1 MSFQNE
7 HFNNFI
13 FSEYGVYNMYL
24 DLISLVY
31 LFNLVS
37 GGLTNVWIIYIS
49 QLSISPVLAST
60 MNMVLALALLNIY
73 SNPNGDKKLF
83 KNVMK
88 GFSLLFLIQNIIFAL
103 YFLFNPHNCAN
114 TLITPLIFLVVEFML
129 MALILKSELKA
140 CT

>member
-1 MSFQNE
+1 LSFQNE

>member
-1 MSFQNE
+1 
-7 HFNNFI
+7 
-13 FSEYGVYNMYL
+13 MYL

>member
-1 MSFQNE
+1 
-7 HFNNFI
+7 
-13 FSEYGVYNMYL
+13 MYFY
-24 DLISLVY
+24 LISTSG
-31 LFNLVS
+31 FFPFVS
-37 GGLTNVWIIYIS
+37 GRLTNVWIIYIS

-114 TLITPLIFLVVEFML
+114 TLITPLIFLVFEFLL